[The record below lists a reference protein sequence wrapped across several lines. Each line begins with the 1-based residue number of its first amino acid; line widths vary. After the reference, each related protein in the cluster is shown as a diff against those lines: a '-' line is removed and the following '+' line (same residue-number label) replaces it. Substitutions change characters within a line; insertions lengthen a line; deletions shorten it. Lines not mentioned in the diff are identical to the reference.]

1 MGGWIGGGAGRKRYK
16 SELNPPSKVGRR
28 PGSRTVE
35 LGKVTKLVHPGH
47 QWLQV
52 GMVLVVSAGAGSN
65 GCVMPAPESEGSL
78 NAQLSIAHA
87 MFSVS
92 SDTMR
97 NHVMVRNMLKNYR
110 KASHQTL
117 ILVKFTHAA
126 MDRF

>member
-16 SELNPPSKVGRR
+16 SELNPPSKASGRS
-28 PGSRTVE
+28 GSRTAE

-47 QWLQV
+47 QWV
-52 GMVLVVSAGAGSN
+52 HAGMALVESAGAGSN
-65 GCVMPAPESEGSL
+65 GCVIPAPESEGSL

-87 MFSVS
+87 MFSVN

-97 NHVMVRNMLKNYR
+97 NHVIVRNMLKNYR

-117 ILVKFTHAA
+117 IPVKFARATL
-126 MDRF
+126 DRF